1 MGKRQTG
8 ISDVP
13 EAHSPTAR
21 RAPPIRL
28 DGLQLDENRT
38 FQERFWSAQRC
49 AWLAF
54 IGFVLLAVLGFT
66 GSGGPFSAATK
77 SSGVATIQ
85 LPAVTRWQTSDRM
98 EIDFD
103 QSLAGHTVLLSAA
116 FEEAFQIESIQPTPT
131 RTELAEDGHRLLF
144 AADGDQQG
152 SVVINLRAQSPGW
165 KRFAISVDG
174 EAPVQFST
182 LVLP

>member
-8 ISDVP
+8 ISSLT
-13 EAHSPTAR
+13 EARSPTDR
-21 RAPPIRL
+21 HTPPIRP
-28 DGLQLDENRT
+28 DGLQLNENRT
-38 FQERFWSAQRC
+38 FQERFWFAERC
-49 AWLAF
+49 AWLGF

-66 GSGGPFSAATK
+66 GAGGPFSATTK
-77 SSGVATIQ
+77 SSDTATIQ

-98 EIDFD
+98 RIDFD
-103 QSLAGHTVLLSAA
+103 QALAGHTVLLSAA
-116 FEEAFQIESIQPTPT
+116 FREAFQIESIQPTPMH
-131 RTELAEDGHRLLF
+131 TELAEGGHKL
-144 AADGDQQG
+144 AIATNGDQRG
-152 SVVINLRAQSPGW
+152 SLVIDIRAQSPGR